1 MKSQNA
7 VVGTRVVVK
16 DSYNYNFTL
25 VSEVGTVVFYDGYNG
40 SLLIQFDDA
49 FEDGHDGNTNKFKGE
64 NGKCWWILPKYLKK
78 LKQTLG
84 W

>member
-1 MKSQNA
+1 MKRQNA

-16 DSYNYNFTL
+16 GSYYTL
-25 VSEVGTVVFYDGYNG
+25 VSEVGTIVFDDGYNG

-78 LKQTLG
+78 LK
-84 W
+84 